1 MSTFWNMYKAEKK
14 ICWGVALFIFERE
27 KKLQIP
33 KCVFEIEKTIM
44 QNNLDIIYNNDDTLL
59 KEK

>member
-1 MSTFWNMYKAEKK
+1 MYKAEKK
-14 ICWGVALFIFERE
+14 ICWSVALFFFFFFER
-27 KKLQIP
+27 KKNKLQIL
-33 KCVFEIEKTIM
+33 KCVFKIEKTIM